1 MITLV
6 MTSLI
11 LQEDSVATGIVP
23 DAGVRLSVWIIGM
36 FLLAVGGVLVYFRM
50 KELSEREKQRS
61 SPD

>member
-6 MTSLI
+6 TFSML
-11 LQEDSVATGIVP
+11 LQGDSVATGMP
-23 DAGVRLSVWIIGM
+23 EPGVRFSVWMIGM

>member
-23 DAGVRLSVWIIGM
+23 DAGVRLSVWMIGM
-36 FLLAVGGVLVYFRM
+36 FLLAIGGVLVYFRM
-50 KELSEREKQRS
+50 KEISESGKQRGS
-61 SPD
+61 RD